1 MGKSEAHDPVGQ
13 LAHFIVEQFVGSL
26 DDFVRNKTDK
36 LLHLTKEPEK
46 ASKERLLVLLK
57 DNATKA
63 TKDNKNENSCNNA
76 ESGKSPLFFY
86 LLETYSWKD
95 DIKDELGGEG
105 FKNLKKFLKEEHGIN
120 QPRKLIARRIKT
132 RDEYAWLNDNSNDT
146 LTNQE
151 KQDQLE
157 KLAKKIIFQWGRIS
171 FGGQKKKSDVNYYE
185 RVRIEERENDS
196 EIIASRSK
204 FYAHTRPEIRFIY
217 DSRVAM
223 ALFLLTLLSN
233 QKKTFFFPLVAGRS
247 NAYQQIKELFKDEYE
262 LSLKQ
267 EEPFYVD
274 KYCDLIQKVSA
285 NLTQKFKIQDKL
297 TEEEQKIF
305 GQLVEMAL
313 FSLGRKIKGAGK
325 R

>member
-1 MGKSEAHDPVGQ
+1 MLTVRTSENTVITSFRLISERQ
-13 LAHFIVEQFVGSL
+13 
-26 DDFVRNKTDK
+26 DFSSVRTG
-36 LLHLTKEPEK
+36 
-46 ASKERLLVLLK
+46 
-57 DNATKA
+57 
-63 TKDNKNENSCNNA
+63 EN
-76 ESGKSPLFFY
+76 
-86 LLETYSWKD
+86 TV
-95 DIKDELGGEG
+95 
-105 FKNLKKFLKEEHGIN
+105 
-120 QPRKLIARRIKT
+120 RARARI
-132 RDEYAWLNDNSNDT
+132 
-146 LTNQE
+146 Q
-151 KQDQLE
+151 
-157 KLAKKIIFQWGRIS
+157 
-171 FGGQKKKSDVNYYE
+171 
-185 RVRIEERENDS
+185 
-196 EIIASRSK
+196 
-204 FYAHTRPEIRFIY
+204 
-217 DSRVAM
+217 VAM